1 MCIITSFFAFPANCH
16 NIYNTVIPCP
26 LNTVATAVV
35 LKKNKKPV
43 FASVNFFRV
52 FIPEQMVIL
61 VSIRSPQLPCK
72 HLLTF

>member
-43 FASVNFFRV
+43 FACVNFFRV

-72 HLLTF
+72 HLLNF